1 MVTSRITKRN
11 VAAFLL
17 DYDNN
22 SDNDDKENQ
31 DVLNNNLWN
40 FIWVNLIKYLI
51 YIKVFTKWL

>member
-31 DVLNNNLWN
+31 DVLNNNL
-40 FIWVNLIKYLI
+40 
-51 YIKVFTKWL
+51 TKN